1 MWDTWEGTSFAN
13 MTGALRLRAVI
24 VAELGVADTD
34 PFMLHIYAALA
45 AKERRMISERIKA
58 GLAAAKARGQEGSAV

>member
-13 MTGALRLRAVI
+13 MTGALRLRADH
-24 VAELGVADTD
+24 VAE
-34 PFMLHIYAALA
+34 LHIYAALA